1 MSFDYRIKNVGR
13 FPEKSRMM
21 RIIGTVAGGTLR
33 IDGKA
38 LEDGH
43 KVEVPDNVTVIRE

>member
-1 MSFDYRIKNVGR
+1 MSFDYTVRNVGK
-13 FPEKSRMM
+13 FPDKSRMM